1 MKTSFFQHT
10 LHTTFSSFSWGEQYI
25 SLAAEKR
32 KESFIRQ
39 CNFRREG
46 NTHRERT
53 EDLEK
58 LSKKIERKSF
68 LVYLVVLFSQR
79 KSDQNFNVQFQLF
92 PVFQEKLHWTFFN
105 GLALKCQ
112 QLKSGQKLILDLILG
127 TKKNCKN
134 VLQII
139 RQMKGVLLSFKM

>member
-1 MKTSFFQHT
+1 MLPKEYCSSWPNSFLLSDRQTTQVCYGKIFLKLEITFPFNFLNILISPRT
-10 LHTTFSSFSWGEQYI
+10 LW
-25 SLAAEKR
+25 
-32 KESFIRQ
+32 
-39 CNFRREG
+39 
-46 NTHRERT
+46 T

-139 RQMKGVLLSFKM
+139 RQNKFC

>member
-1 MKTSFFQHT
+1 M
-10 LHTTFSSFSWGEQYI
+10 YI
-25 SLAAEKR
+25 TRTAAEKR
-32 KESFIRQ
+32 KESFYKTMQ
-39 CNFRREG
+39 FQTG
-46 NTHRERT
+46 KER
-53 EDLEK
+53 DLEK

-139 RQMKGVLLSFKM
+139 RQNERSFAKF